1 MIHVNHVS
9 KSFDK
14 MVLDDLDFEIK
25 DGSIFGLIGING
37 AGKSTLLNILSGVMK
52 SDKGYVL
59 YDGYDVYENEDIK
72 KDIFYLPDEPY
83 YERNTTPESLIQI
96 YKVFYNLNVQEYYSY
111 LEKFNIPKDKTMYN
125 FSKGMKRQVFVSL
138 ALAIKPKYLFLDE
151 AFDGLDPLAR
161 MSLKKALINVQEEK
175 EMTVVISSHSLREL
189 EDICDSYGLIDKMKI
204 ASYGDIQDSFVK
216 YHKYTMAFN
225 EIYDAKDFSDIEF
238 LTFDREKR
246 VITCVTRLDLDSM
259 EEKIK
264 DKEPLILEEMNID
277 FEEMFMIEPYPCYL
291 PKKKD

>member
-277 FEEMFMIEPYPCYL
+277 FEEMFMIEVQSRGYL
-291 PKKKD
+291 K